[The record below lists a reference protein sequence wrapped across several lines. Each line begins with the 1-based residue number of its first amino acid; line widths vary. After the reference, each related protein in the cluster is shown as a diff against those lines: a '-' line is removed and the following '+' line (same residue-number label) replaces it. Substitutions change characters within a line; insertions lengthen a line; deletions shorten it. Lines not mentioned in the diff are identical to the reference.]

1 MEETWLAMEKLVEE
15 VTSQKD
21 MSHMCEISV
30 MQGLVRSIGISNFSI
45 KKTEELL
52 QYCTIIPAV
61 NQVRDTQKHKCEKKS
76 EGIDRI
82 ASILASRG
90 RTGLLQRERHS
101 CDCLLSIG
109 LSRQCRF
116 FATSRSAGS
125 VERSHRDGNC

>member
-61 NQVRDTQKHKCEKKS
+61 NQVRDTQKYKCEKKS

-82 ASILASRG
+82 ASILASR
-90 RTGLLQRERHS
+90 
-101 CDCLLSIG
+101 
-109 LSRQCRF
+109 
-116 FATSRSAGS
+116 
-125 VERSHRDGNC
+125 